1 MKSNSDRISRQEE
14 VSELFEQLGKKLS
27 KAIPL
32 LVIGGAAMM
41 EYGLKDSTKDIDI
54 VCRNEKDKEEILRC
68 SQEMGYDLV
77 WPEKRHARLGLNRIA
92 IKGGHALDVFAGK
105 ISYDFQLSETMWERA
120 RKLRDF
126 GNADLRYA
134 SPEDIFIM
142 KLIANRPGDAPDCA
156 ALVSVGL
163 DFDAIYEEIKSQY
176 NKDSGQS
183 KQKIWI
189 TYIEEGIARLEDQG
203 LTTPIGDKI
212 SLLAFE
218 YNEKLWED
226 SSKPGIQ
233 D

>member
-1 MKSNSDRISRQEE
+1 MKSNSDRISRREE

-27 KAIPL
+27 KTIPL

-41 EYGLKDSTKDIDI
+41 EYKLKDSTKDIDI
-54 VCRNEKDKEEILRC
+54 VCRNEEDKEEILRC
-68 SQEMGYDLV
+68 SGELGYELV

-92 IKGGHALDVFAGK
+92 IKGGHTLDVFAGK
-105 ISYDFQLSETMWERA
+105 ISYDFGLSETMWKRA
-120 RKLRDF
+120 RKLRAF

-156 ALVSVGL
+156 ALASVGL
-163 DFDAIYEEIKSQY
+163 DFDAIYEEIKLQY

-189 TYIEEGIARLEDQG
+189 TYVEEGIARLEDQG
-203 LTTPIGDKI
+203 LTIPIGDKI

-218 YNEKLWED
+218 YNEKLWKD
-226 SSKPGIQ
+226 SSKPGTQ

>member
-1 MKSNSDRISRQEE
+1 MRLSSDRISRRKE

-27 KAIPL
+27 RAIPL
-32 LVIGGAAMM
+32 LAIGGAAMM
-41 EYGLKDSTKDIDI
+41 EYRLKDSTKDIDI
-54 VCRNEKDKEEILRC
+54 VCRNEEDKEEILRC
-68 SQEMGYDLV
+68 SGEFDYELV

-92 IKGGHALDVFAGK
+92 IKGGHALDVFADK
-105 ISYDFQLSETMWERA
+105 ISYDFGLSETMWGRA

-163 DFDAIYEEIKSQY
+163 DFAAIYEEIKSQY
-176 NKDSGQS
+176 NKESGQS

-203 LTTPIGDKI
+203 LTIPIGDKI

-218 YNEKLWED
+218 YNEK
-226 SSKPGIQ
+226 
-233 D
+233 

>member
-1 MKSNSDRISRQEE
+1 MKSNSNRITRREE

-27 KAIPL
+27 RAIPL

-54 VCRNEKDKEEILRC
+54 VCRNEEDKEEILRC
-68 SQEMGYDLV
+68 SRELGYELV

-92 IKGGHALDVFAGK
+92 IKGGHTLDVFAGK
-105 ISYDFQLSETMWERA
+105 ISYDFQLSETMWARA
-120 RKLRDF
+120 RKLRAF

-134 SPEDIFIM
+134 SPEDIFVM
-142 KLIANRPGDAPDCA
+142 KLIANRPGDALDCA
-156 ALVSVGL
+156 VLASVGL
-163 DFDAIYEEIKSQY
+163 DFDAIYEEIKLQY
-176 NKDSGQS
+176 DKDSGQH

-203 LTTPIGDKI
+203 LTIPIGEKI

-218 YNEKLWED
+218 YNER
-226 SSKPGIQ
+226 I
-233 D
+233 

>member
-1 MKSNSDRISRQEE
+1 MRLSSDRISRQEE
-14 VSELFEQLGKKLS
+14 VSELFELLGKRLPR
-27 KAIPL
+27 AIPL

-41 EYGLKDSTKDIDI
+41 EYRLKDSTKDIDI
-54 VCRNEKDKEEILRC
+54 ICRNEEDKEEILRC
-68 SQEMGYDLV
+68 SRELGYELV

-92 IKGGHALDVFAGK
+92 IKGGHALDVFADK
-105 ISYDFQLSETMWERA
+105 ISYDFGLSETMWGRA

-163 DFDAIYEEIKSQY
+163 DFAAIYEEIKLQY
-176 NKDSGQS
+176 NKESGQS

-203 LTTPIGDKI
+203 LTIPIGDKI

-218 YNEKLWED
+218 YNEK
-226 SSKPGIQ
+226 
-233 D
+233 